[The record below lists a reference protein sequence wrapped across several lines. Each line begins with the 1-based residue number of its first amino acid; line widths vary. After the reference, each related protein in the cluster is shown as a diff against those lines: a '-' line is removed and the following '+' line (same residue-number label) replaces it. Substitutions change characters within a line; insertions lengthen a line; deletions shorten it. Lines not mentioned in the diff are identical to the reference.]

1 MVTKERKGTARSWA
15 KASCGA
21 LLAILI
27 LALFPIPVAAAITDP
42 DVMEVDEVCIT
53 RHLYETDDMLL
64 TFHYAISWTLPENQ
78 PEEPASETFIF
89 RLMDQDE
96 TEILGYAIPYP
107 YVYNGYGEGVGSMY
121 WDAVTAPTWGIN
133 YILWLMENP
142 GLDPNPEVVKR
153 SVTSDNYCPLTTKEE
168 NQSYLRDYL
177 IDIALDLELAWGVEP
192 GSLIG
197 DNNYLTAAGETYFQG
212 AIPGLRIFCPDI
224 FAIKEVVPQ
233 VDEKEWTLAQ
243 QTAAEQ
249 QWEGTWVQD
258 SLEGLSELFGGGV
271 GWSTITG
278 IGCVILFLV
287 ILVFSHMKFKNTKP
301 GLLLGILP
309 VLGGAVLG
317 FIPYVIVGLTCFGGI
332 MFLAYTFWFKGA
344 T

>member
-1 MVTKERKGTARSWA
+1 MVTKKRKGAARSWA
-15 KASCGA
+15 KAASGT
-21 LLAILI
+21 LLAILA
-27 LALFPIPVAAAITDP
+27 LAFFPTPVAAAITDP

-53 RHLYETDDMLL
+53 HHLYEDDDMLL

-78 PEEPASETFIF
+78 PDEPASETFVF
-89 RLMDQDE
+89 RLMDQGE
-96 TEILGYAIPYP
+96 TQILGHTIPYP

-121 WDAVTAPTWGIN
+121 WSAAAAPTWGAS

-142 GLDPNPEVVKR
+142 GLDPNPKVVKR

-177 IDIALDLELAWGVEP
+177 IDMALDLELAWGVEP

-212 AIPGLRIFCPDI
+212 AIPGLRIFCPAI
-224 FAIKEVVPQ
+224 FSIQEVVPQ
-233 VDEKEWTLAQ
+233 VDEKEWTLQQ
-243 QTAAEQ
+243 QTTAEQ

-258 SLEGLSELFGGGV
+258 SLTGLSELFGGV
-271 GWSTITG
+271 AWPTITG
-278 IGCVILFLV
+278 VGCIIGFLA
-287 ILVFSHMKFKNTKP
+287 ILVFCYMKFQNTKP
-301 GLLLGILP
+301 GLLLGVLP
-309 VLGGAVLG
+309 LLGGAVLG
-317 FIPYVIVGLTCFGGI
+317 FIPYVVVGLVSFGGI
-332 MFLAYTFWFKGA
+332 MFLAYTFWFKAA